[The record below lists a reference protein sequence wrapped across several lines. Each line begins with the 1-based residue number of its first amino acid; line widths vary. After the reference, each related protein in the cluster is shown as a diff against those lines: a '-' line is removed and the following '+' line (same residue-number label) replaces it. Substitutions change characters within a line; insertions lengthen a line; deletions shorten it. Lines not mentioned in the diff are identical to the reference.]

1 MKMRYTVIYE
11 KSSNGFGA
19 YVPDLPGLGV
29 VGATLE
35 ETKRLIREGIEAH
48 IQAMREFGEPV
59 PEPTSSA
66 EEIDVPIPA

>member
-1 MKMRYTVIYE
+1 MRYTVIYE

-29 VGATLE
+29 VGTTLE
-35 ETKRLIREGIEAH
+35 ETRKLIREGIEAH
-48 IQAMREFGEPV
+48 IQAMREYGETVPV
-59 PEPTSSA
+59 PTSSA